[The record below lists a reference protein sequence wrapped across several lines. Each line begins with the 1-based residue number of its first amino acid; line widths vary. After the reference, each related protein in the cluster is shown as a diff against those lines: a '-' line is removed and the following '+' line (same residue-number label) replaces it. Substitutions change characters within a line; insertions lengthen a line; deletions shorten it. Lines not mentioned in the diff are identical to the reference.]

1 LIKYASPRSPGR
13 QSGTFPVKS
22 VKKETT
28 MPFFYPVNYVFLVV
42 SGCIIVFLV
51 LETLRYRIHLTNL
64 RSIPCRIHVNG
75 SRGKSSVTRLIG
87 AVMRGAGKITVTK
100 TTGTAPRFI
109 NPDGSELPVF
119 RPGKPNI
126 IEQIKIVRRARKCR
140 AEALAVECMA
150 ITPEYIGIL
159 EDKIIQS
166 TIGVMTNVREDH
178 LDVMGP
184 TIYDVAVH
192 MARSFPRNGIAFTA
206 EAKWFPVLEKE
217 AKKRNTKLIRVF
229 GEAVSDEEMKG
240 FSYIEHKENVA
251 VALAVGEHFGVARR
265 RALDAM
271 YAAPPDPGVLR
282 ETVITGAKGSLYFFN
297 ALAANDP
304 DSSLMIW
311 RQARQRRSGLTA
323 VIIILRKDRQQR
335 TESFGKALG
344 ATIKADRYIIAGSPV
359 SYIENSLLKK
369 GVPQE
374 AIIAFEKPHESLLV
388 QSMLKLTQSGP
399 VVACAMGNI
408 VGLGEAFVKK
418 IEGMYHPG
426 GLP

>member
-1 LIKYASPRSPGR
+1 ML
-13 QSGTFPVKS
+13 
-22 VKKETT
+22 
-28 MPFFYPVNYVFLVV
+28 FFYPVNYVFLVV
-42 SGCIIVFLV
+42 SGCIVVFLA
-51 LETLRYRIHLTNL
+51 LETLRYRIHLRNL

-87 AVMRGAGKITVTK
+87 AVMRVAGKITVTK

-109 NPDGSELPVF
+109 NPDGSEIPVF

-126 IEQIKIVRRARKCR
+126 IEQIKIVRRARKLG
-140 AEALAVECMA
+140 AEALAIECMA

-178 LDVMGP
+178 LDVLGP
-184 TIYDVAVH
+184 TMYDVTVN

-206 EAKWFPVLEKE
+206 EKKWFPVLEKA
-217 AKKRNTKLIRVF
+217 AKKRNTKLIKVF
-229 GEAVSDEEMKG
+229 EEAVSNEEMKG

-251 VALAVGEHFGVARR
+251 VALAVGEHFGVPRG
-265 RALDAM
+265 RALEAM
-271 YAAPPDPGVLR
+271 HEALPDPGVLR
-282 ETVITGAKGSLYFFN
+282 ETVIIGAKGSLYFFN

-311 RQARQRRSGLTA
+311 RQVQKQRSGLTA
-323 VIIILRKDRQQR
+323 VVLVLRKDRQQR
-335 TESFGKALG
+335 TESFCKALG

-359 SYIENSLLKK
+359 AYVENALLKK
-369 GVPQE
+369 GVPRE
-374 AIIAFEKPHESLLV
+374 AIAALENPHESQV
-388 QSMLKLTQSGP
+388 AQSLFQLTRSGP

-408 VGLGEAFVKK
+408 VGLGDAFVKK
-418 IEGMYHPG
+418 IEGMFHPG
-426 GLP
+426 GLL